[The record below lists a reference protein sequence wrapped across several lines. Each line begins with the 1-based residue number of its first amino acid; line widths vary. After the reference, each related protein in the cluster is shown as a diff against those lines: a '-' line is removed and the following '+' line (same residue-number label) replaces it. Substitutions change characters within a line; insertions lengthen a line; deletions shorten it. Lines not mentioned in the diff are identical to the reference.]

1 VSARADHDRPAVFT
15 DLGAPPSE
23 EDVSHRNQSTELMI
37 DRCNHFLAYLR
48 TDAEGH
54 VLDYLHD
61 YRGGFCL
68 GWINASMVFLNMRGT
83 TGAPTLGV
91 CLPEGIHS
99 FEVIETFLDFAK
111 AHREDLGYNPSFLI
125 YWSMLD
131 KYPCTR

>member
-1 VSARADHDRPAVFT
+1 MQHAIRYAATIIAAVLTATTVLARADHDRPRFSPMWARR
-15 DLGAPPSE
+15 L
-23 EDVSHRNQSTELMI
+23 
-37 DRCNHFLAYLR
+37 FL
-48 TDAEGH
+48 
-54 VLDYLHD
+54 
-61 YRGGFCL
+61 
-68 GWINASMVFLNMRGT
+68 SMRGT

-111 AHREDLGYNPSFLI
+111 AHPEDLGYNPSFLI